1 MENKIEKYFLLKQ
14 DYVGQGLTILV
25 KHQGFK
31 YNHDNLY
38 NDQKERFM
46 KGGGAFKSWSTYR
59 YYTKTSGFPNW
70 ASEFIKLI

>member
-1 MENKIEKYFLLKQ
+1 MENKIEKNFLLKQ

-31 YNHDNLY
+31 YNHDDLY

-46 KGGGAFKSWSTYR
+46 KGGSAFKSWDTYR
-59 YYTKTSGFPNW
+59 CYTKTAGFPNW
-70 ASEFIKLI
+70 ASEFIELI